1 MGIAN
6 IFSKKQVALKFEKST
21 YIPPEKFH
29 EIADFIIKKCGLK
42 CDNKLDILDVGSG
55 TGRTILNILNRFYK
69 RSINFKVTCF
79 DKSPMML
86 RKFSENLDR
95 FKSIKPFVNYFE
107 RDANLGL
114 PAEFSNFNLVFIVS
128 VLQYLDNWKDF
139 LHQLHNRLSNDG
151 YLIQAE
157 LIGWYQLLDGDFKD
171 EEKFDGLSVEFWRR
185 YFQMRKNYGEWEP
198 EICFSKMTPV
208 KIFCEEDLK
217 MIKTSE
223 NDILWDS
230 EISWSEVLNW
240 IKWGSVSS
248 LGSGITNKNSLK
260 KLELEMKSFLKTKTI
275 DLEKYFSIQWGFNI
289 FIFKKEKENGREK
302 K

>member
-29 EIADFIIKKCGLK
+29 EIADLIIKECSLESNDKV
-42 CDNKLDILDVGSG
+42 DILDIGSG
-55 TGRTILNILNRFYK
+55 TGRTILNILNRFYEK
-69 RSINFKVTCF
+69 SINFKATCF
-79 DKSPMML
+79 DNSPKML
-86 RKFSENLDR
+86 REFSENLDR
-95 FKSIKPFVNYFE
+95 FKSIKSFVNYFE

-114 PAEFSNFNLVFIVS
+114 SAEFTNFNLVFIVS

-139 LHQLHNRLSNDG
+139 LHQLYRKLSNDG

-171 EEKFDGLSVEFWRR
+171 EEKFDPLSVEFWRK

-208 KIFCEEDLK
+208 KKFCEEDLK

-223 NDILWDS
+223 NDILWES
-230 EISWSEVLNW
+230 EISWSDVLNW

-248 LGSGITNKNSLK
+248 LGSGIKDRESLK
-260 KLELEMKSFLKTKTI
+260 KLELEMKLFLRAKSI
-275 DLEKYFSIQWGFNI
+275 DLEKNFSIEWGFNI